1 MLKMR
6 YPRSR
11 LKSSGQC
18 RECRLHPGE
27 MVDRG
32 RVTLTQSDGIPV
44 ELLLWTCDKC
54 GYTMLFDLDVAWSR
68 PWEETGPGSVEEEPV
83 DS

>member
-1 MLKMR
+1 MLRMR

-18 RECRLHPGE
+18 RECRLHPGN

-32 RVTLTQSDGIPV
+32 RVVMNRDDGSTV
-44 ELLLWTCDKC
+44 EFLQWTCDKC
-54 GYTMLFDLDVAWSR
+54 GYTMLFDLDVPRER
-68 PWEETGPGSVEEEPV
+68 P
-83 DS
+83 